1 LFPQQQIEELLSLA
15 HVQAIASRAGVSLSL
30 PDRDYGIDGTFRQI
44 RLLGSRRFPSG
55 YALDFQL
62 KASTRYQVEPNHIV
76 YDLEVKTH
84 NDLINRRLTSHAIP
98 CILILKTLPATSSQW
113 MEVSEEG
120 VFLKGGCYWE
130 YLQGVPSTNQET
142 IRVRIPRMQQL
153 TPESLLMM
161 LSYVTTG
168 EW

>member
-15 HVQAIASRAGVSLSL
+15 YVQAIASRAGVSLSL

-44 RLLGSRRFPSG
+44 TILGSRRFPSG

-62 KASTRYQVEPNHIV
+62 KASTRYQTELNHIV
-76 YDLEVKTH
+76 YDLEVKTY
-84 NDLINRRLTSHAIP
+84 NDLINRRLGGYAIP
-98 CILILKTLPATSSQW
+98 CILILKTLSSAPNQW

-120 VFLKGGCYWE
+120 LFLQGGCYWE
-130 YLQGVPSTNQET
+130 YLQGNPSTNQET
-142 IRVRIPRMQQL
+142 VRVRIPRMQQL
-153 TPESLLMM
+153 TPESLVMM